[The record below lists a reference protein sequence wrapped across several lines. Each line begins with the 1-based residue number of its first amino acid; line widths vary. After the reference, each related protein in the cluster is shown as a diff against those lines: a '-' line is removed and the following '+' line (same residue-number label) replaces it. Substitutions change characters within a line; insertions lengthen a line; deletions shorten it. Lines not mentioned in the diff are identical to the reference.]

1 MIYLK
6 VLSAAAV
13 IAATMGLSVP
23 ASAAPATPAPAG
35 LVAGDTAIETVALG
49 CGRGFTRNR
58 FGACRPILRPR
69 FFGPRRFYGRPRFYG
84 PRRFHGPRRFYR

>member
-1 MIYLK
+1 MRHLK
-6 VLSAAAV
+6 AWGAAALIAAAMGLGSAA
-13 IAATMGLSVP
+13 
-23 ASAAPATPAPAG
+23 SAGPTSPAPAG
-35 LVAGDTAIETVALG
+35 VIAGEAAIETVALG
-49 CGRGFTRNR
+49 CGPGFTRNR